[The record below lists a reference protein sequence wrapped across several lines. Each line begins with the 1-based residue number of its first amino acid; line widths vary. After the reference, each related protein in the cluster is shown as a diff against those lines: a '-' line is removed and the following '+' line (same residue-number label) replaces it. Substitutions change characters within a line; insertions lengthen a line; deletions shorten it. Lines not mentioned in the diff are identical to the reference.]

1 MQYSPRPNIDT
12 TDGNSTMFSY
22 RVKAVLSLAVTSL
35 TVGLSQSGLGY
46 YDDITMV
53 GKTGSFRR
61 RLQESEVKSHLVT
74 AISLMGE
81 RHSGT
86 NWIADHLTKCFGSE
100 LAVSA
105 QILYYRLTR

>member
-1 MQYSPRPNIDT
+1 M
-12 TDGNSTMFSY
+12 
-22 RVKAVLSLAVTSL
+22 
-35 TVGLSQSGLGY
+35 GLSQFGIGY

-61 RLQESEVKSHLVT
+61 RLQELEVRSPLVT

-86 NWIADHLTKCFGSE
+86 NWIADHLTKCFGDE

-105 QILYYRLTR
+105 QI